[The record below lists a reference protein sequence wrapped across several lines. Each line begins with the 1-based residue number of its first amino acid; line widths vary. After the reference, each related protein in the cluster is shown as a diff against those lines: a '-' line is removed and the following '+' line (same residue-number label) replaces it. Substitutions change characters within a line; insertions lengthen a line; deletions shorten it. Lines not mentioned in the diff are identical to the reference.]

1 MNFAKCILCG
11 HDAQSNVFT
20 EAKPDE
26 QGRVNEAPGEKY
38 DCPECGLYARDNYE
52 QVPDN
57 GRGRPGRSVR
67 LELSGG
73 RRAQGLPA
81 LLHVR
86 LDMLQRYTAAEHA
99 GDTLDGPGV

>member
-1 MNFAKCILCG
+1 MIGFLVEGAFAFAK
-11 HDAQSNVFT
+11 A
-20 EAKPDE
+20 
-26 QGRVNEAPGEKY
+26 
-38 DCPECGLYARDNYE
+38 E

-67 LELSGG
+67 FELSGG